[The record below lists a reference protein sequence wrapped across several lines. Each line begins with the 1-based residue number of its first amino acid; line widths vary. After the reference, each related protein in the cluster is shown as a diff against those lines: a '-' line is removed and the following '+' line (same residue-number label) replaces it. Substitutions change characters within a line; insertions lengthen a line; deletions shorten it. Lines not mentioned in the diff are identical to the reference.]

1 MKEQTAVEFMYNE
14 LGKLN
19 IMTYSKNTEISV
31 IKIFKQAKEMEKE
44 KIKNAWMDG
53 KYLFKHSSSEQYYN
67 ETYETKE
74 N

>member
-1 MKEQTAVEFMYNE
+1 MKQTAVEWFNE
-14 LGKLN
+14 EINKLN
-19 IMTYSKNTEISV
+19 VGTDARVFIAKLFE
-31 IKIFKQAKEMEKE
+31 QAKEMEKE

-74 N
+74 HR